1 MVGVLSM
8 ILALGGRAT
17 LVSDQH
23 SGPVP
28 VAVMAEESLEEKRDV
43 AGRKIGVGRSIGVY
57 FVCWLEKPERQPQM
71 KQRRMTKR
79 ASNGNVNTG
88 WCEADR
94 R

>member
-8 ILALGGRAT
+8 IPVLGDRAT

-43 AGRKIGVGRSIGVY
+43 VGRKIGVGRSIGVY
-57 FVCWLEKPERQPQM
+57 FVC
-71 KQRRMTKR
+71 
-79 ASNGNVNTG
+79 
-88 WCEADR
+88 
-94 R
+94 